1 MGLGKALKKAV
12 KSVGKAI
19 EKPFK
24 ELGDGWWTDVRYPVV
39 GAAAG
44 ALGGYFLA
52 PLAAGASATAAT
64 ATAGA
69 VKGGL
74 YGAIG
79 GSLVGANHE
88 QLKAQQEQLRIQQE
102 TAQQQL
108 EASFAASLNADSAP
122 AWEYEDMAQKQAL
135 NSRARKKAYSMSK
148 TVNRPLALGSL
159 AGRQTL
165 G

>member
-12 KSVGKAI
+12 KSIGHAI

-24 ELGDGWWTDVRYPVV
+24 ELGDGWWTDVRYPLI
-39 GAAAG
+39 GAATG
-44 ALGGYFLA
+44 AVGGYLLA

-74 YGAIG
+74 YGALG
-79 GSLVGANHE
+79 GTFVGANHE
-88 QLKAQQEQLRIQQE
+88 QMKAQQEQLRIQQE

-108 EASFAASLNADSAP
+108 EASFSASLNADSAP
-122 AWEYEDMAQKQAL
+122 AWEYEDLAQKQAQ

-148 TVNRPLALGSL
+148 TVNRPLSLGAL